1 MLAAFVHDPTSR
13 ISDCAFGCVGDV
25 RITIPSCKLLG
36 MLVIFILTLGAQKKS
51 AGRAMTV
58 HASGHGPGCAL
69 SEIVKLLNMQVE
81 SLENIMDFVLF
92 IIEYPR
98 AIIKKNNPT
107 IWSHRSSFLYS
118 PRQT

>member
-1 MLAAFVHDPTSR
+1 MS
-13 ISDCAFGCVGDV
+13 
-25 RITIPSCKLLG
+25 
-36 MLVIFILTLGAQKKS
+36 KKN

-58 HASGHGPGCAL
+58 HASGHGLGCAL

-98 AIIKKNNPT
+98 AIMWGGGNPT
-107 IWSHRSSFLYS
+107 IWSHSSSFLYS